1 MSGVSRARVATI
13 AIIALVVVDVGLV
26 ALALAPRAGP
36 DEGSARV
43 VVEEPSPAPPESAA
57 PEQEAE
63 PDPEPDEVV
72 AAPLRRLLDA
82 SSPTEAWRLET
93 GDCPAD
99 GGLVQRT
106 TDGGQT
112 WEDIDVEQDAFVRV
126 KTQSSSTAFL
136 VAVEDEGCAPVFLG
150 TTTGGQEWA
159 VQPGSLE
166 VAWYVEPVDATAVHS
181 PEGVQPGP
189 CGADVVDLAPVS
201 STGAGL
207 LCPDGRVLTTDDAAV
222 SWDELVAVPGAVA
235 VTDSGQGY
243 LAAALGTQGCD
254 GVQVV
259 RAGPEAP
266 EPLGCAPTPAEPGQV
281 AISSAGD
288 SVWVWAGDEV
298 LVSGDGGRTWG

>member
-1 MSGVSRARVATI
+1 MSGVSRARVATL

-43 VVEEPSPAPPESAA
+43 VVEEPSPAPPQSAA

-106 TDGGQT
+106 TD
-112 WEDIDVEQDAFVRV
+112 
-126 KTQSSSTAFL
+126 
-136 VAVEDEGCAPVFLG
+136 
-150 TTTGGQEWA
+150 
-159 VQPGSLE
+159 
-166 VAWYVEPVDATAVHS
+166 ATAVHS

-207 LCPDGRVLTTDDAAV
+207 LCPDGRVLTTDDVAV
-222 SWDELVAVPGAVA
+222 SWDELAAVPGAVA

-266 EPLGCAPTPAEPGQV
+266 EPLGCAPPPDEPGQV